1 MIEETILLVDDE
13 EDICEILDISLSD
26 LGYKVYTAENGEKAL
41 QIFREVNPP
50 IVIADIRMPGMDG
63 IELLQKIKQ
72 ENAET
77 EVIMITG
84 HGDMDL
90 AIKSLKY
97 EATDFITKPINDEVL
112 EFALKRAHERIS
124 MRQKIREYTIRLEK
138 LVHEIL
144 GLSHTI
150 KTIAG
155 GLEGGTFVL
164 EKGIELGQKE
174 YVLQGWDMIR
184 VSVET
189 IKNLSLDVLNYA
201 KHTDMNY
208 RLCDPNKPAKEVA
221 ALMNSRAE
229 QYGVD
234 LKIDLA
240 PDLEALLFDPEG
252 IHHCLL
258 NLVSNAIDATAGD
271 DCFNKEKEVL
281 LRTVKI
287 DGWGVEYQVTDT
299 GCGID
304 EEIKEKIFKG
314 FFSTKGPMGTGIGLM
329 ITKKIVDEHKG
340 VIEVESEKRSGTKFT
355 IRLPEK
361 TQI

>member
-1 MIEETILLVDDE
+1 MIEEKILLVDDE

-26 LGYKVYTAENGEKAL
+26 LGYKVYTAENGRKAL
-41 QIFREVNPP
+41 KIFREVNPP
-50 IVIADIRMPGMDG
+50 IVLADIGMPGMDG
-63 IELLQKIKQ
+63 IELLQKIKE
-72 ENAET
+72 ENSDT

-84 HGDMDL
+84 QGDMDL

-112 EFALKRAHERIS
+112 EFALKRAHERLS
-124 MRQKIREYTIRLEK
+124 MRQRIREYTKRLEK

-201 KHTDMNY
+201 KHTDINY

-229 QYGVD
+229 QCGVN

-240 PDLEALLFDPEG
+240 PDLKVLNFDPEA

-258 NLVSNAIDATAGD
+258 NLVTNAIDATSGD
-271 DCFNKEKEVL
+271 DGPNKEKEVL
-281 LRTVKI
+281 LRTVKV
-287 DGWGVEYQVTDT
+287 DGWGVEYQVIDN

-304 EEIKEKIFKG
+304 EEIKEKIFKS

-329 ITKKIVDEHKG
+329 VAKKVVDEHKG
-340 VIEVESEKRSGTKFT
+340 LLEVESEKRSGTKFT
-355 IRLPEK
+355 IKLPEK